1 MGSITKVDRLANSKK
16 PAILK
21 LRVRDLDCVDCAR
34 ALEHVARK
42 IEGVEDA
49 RVSFTLSVLEIRLS
63 DEKDKKAVLRRLR
76 RKGYEAY
83 PVEAGA
89 PLHVSALGGA
99 VSRRRLF
106 LTSVAG
112 VLLGATLIS
121 YLLRLS
127 PHIQEVLL
135 IGATGAGLILTLVR
149 ALSAL
154 RSRSIDMNVL
164 MSVAII
170 AAAAIGEWQEAAVV
184 AFLFSIAIVLEA
196 LAMARTR
203 KAIESLMEL
212 SPDIAIVRRAG
223 EEVQTEA
230 SAVAP
235 GEIMIVKPG
244 ERIPL
249 EGEVVSGV
257 TSVDESA
264 ITGEPMP
271 APKVHGDQVF
281 AGTLN
286 EDGLIEARVT
296 KPKEEST
303 LARII
308 HLIEHVEE
316 SKAPVERFVDRFA
329 RIYTPA
335 VITAAVV
342 MGLVP
347 YLAGMDESWIYRS
360 IVVLII
366 ACPCALVI
374 ATPVAIV
381 SGLTAAA
388 RKGILIKGGVY
399 LEQAANTK
407 ALALDKTGTI
417 TMGRPTVDA
426 VRAAG
431 ATSEDELVR
440 LAAAIESGSTHPLA
454 GAVMAEARRRG
465 LHWEVPRDVTA
476 IPGSGITGK
485 VRGRHY
491 MVAKPE
497 YLAEILGRQGTDEG
511 PGAERTSLAVGSDT
525 EVLGTIEF
533 TDEVR
538 PGAAATLRALRGMGI
553 EKTVMLTG
561 DRDDAARKVAK
572 QVGVDAYYADL
583 LPDRKVEIIEQ
594 MKVEFD
600 TVAMV
605 GDGVNDAPALAA
617 SHVGVAMGAMGSDT
631 AIDTASVALMSDDI
645 GKLVPL
651 FAIAKAV
658 KRITV
663 ENITFAIGI
672 KVVFLT
678 LAAMGRATMWMAVFA
693 DMGASLI
700 VITNALKLL
709 GNKGKEVHR
718 E

>member
-1 MGSITKVDRLANSKK
+1 
-16 PAILK
+16 
-21 LRVRDLDCVDCAR
+21 
-34 ALEHVARK
+34 VAK
-42 IEGVEDA
+42 TIEGVEDA
-49 RVSFTLSVLEIRLS
+49 RVSFALSTLDIRLR
-63 DEKDKKAVLRRLR
+63 DEKDRKAVLRRLR

-83 PVEAGA
+83 PVGEESAARLG
-89 PLHVSALGGA
+89 ALGGA
-99 VSRRRLF
+99 VSRRRL
-106 LTSVAG
+106 
-112 VLLGATLIS
+112 LLTLIAGI
-121 YLLRLS
+121 LLAAAFVSHLWGPAAGLVR
-127 PHIQEVLL
+127 ILL
-135 IGATGAGLILTLVR
+135 IAATAAGLPLTLIR
-149 ALSAL
+149 ALSAV
-154 RSRSIDMNVL
+154 RGRSIDMNVL
-164 MSVAII
+164 MSIAII
-170 AAAAIGEWQEAAVV
+170 AAAAIGQWEEAAVV
-184 AFLFSIAIVLEA
+184 AFLFSIATVLEA

-212 SPDIAIVRRAG
+212 SPDVALVRRGG
-223 EEVQTEA
+223 EEIETEA
-230 SAVAP
+230 SAVSP
-235 GEIMIVKPG
+235 GEMVVVKPG

-249 EGEVVSGV
+249 EGEIVSGV

-271 APKVHGDQVF
+271 ASKQPGDQVF

-286 EDGLIEARVT
+286 EDGLIEVRVT

-329 RIYTPA
+329 RVYTPA
-335 VITAAVV
+335 VITVALA
-342 MGLVP
+342 MGIVP
-347 YLAGMDESWIYRS
+347 YLAGMEANWIYRS

-381 SGLTAAA
+381 SGLTSAA
-388 RKGILIKGGVY
+388 RKGILIKGGMY
-399 LEQAANTK
+399 LEQAAN
-407 ALALDKTGTI
+407 ASAIALDKTGTI
-417 TMGRPTVDA
+417 TLGRPTVAA
-426 VRAAG
+426 VKAMGSIA
-431 ATSEDELVR
+431 EDEVLR

-465 LHWEVPRDVTA
+465 LHWEVSLDVTA
-476 IPGSGITGK
+476 IPGSGITGTVK
-485 VRGRHY
+485 GRTY

-497 YLAEILGRQGTDEG
+497 FLAERLGWKAPFGG
-511 PGAERTSLAVGSDT
+511 PDTGRTALAVGSDT

-538 PGAAATLRALRGMGI
+538 PGAATTLETLRRMGI
-553 EKTVMLTG
+553 EKAVMLTG
-561 DRDDAARKVAK
+561 DRESAARKAADE
-572 QVGVDAYYADL
+572 VGVDIYYADL
-583 LPDRKVEIIEQ
+583 LPDRKVEIIEE
-594 MKVEFD
+594 MKSEFD

-617 SHVGVAMGAMGSDT
+617 SHVGVAMGAAGSDT

-658 KRITV
+658 RRITI
-663 ENITFAIGI
+663 ENITIAIGI
-672 KVVFLT
+672 KAAFLI
-678 LAAMGRATMWMAVFA
+678 LAALGKATMWMAVFA

-700 VITNALKLL
+700 VIANALRLL
-709 GNKGKEVHR
+709 GSGGTEVSR
-718 E
+718 D